1 MIAPLRR
8 RFAIARVCVFADRG
22 LISAETAGRAR
33 GTLRRSNKAGA
44 HVAWAAR
51 PGLAS
56 VAPVQKAKKEK
67 KGRPL
72 RTGLRSPGEI
82 ASKAGRRRFVLYN
95 AALRQRRQAS
105 RPPKAATS
113 PGSPAPA
120 MGPGTVE
127 MLPPYPEVPP
137 PMPVNSA

>member
-1 MIAPLRR
+1 MFISKPHHSFLIGALSARHIIR
-8 RFAIARVCVFADRG
+8 LDHIARV
-22 LISAETAGRAR
+22 T
-33 GTLRRSNKAGA
+33 
-44 HVAWAAR
+44 
-51 PGLAS
+51 
-56 VAPVQKAKKEK
+56 
-67 KGRPL
+67 GRPL
-72 RTGLRSPGEI
+72 KVPATRHRRSS
-82 ASKAGRRRFVLYN
+82 SKAGRRRFVLY

-137 PMPVNSA
+137 PVPVNSA